1 MEMLYPVPDKCQGD
15 GGGVHGNGGGG
26 GQGNYL
32 VYGCAPIYTFNL
44 YISGSNKHR
53 LSLGVPPLRKSA
65 QIQQREEIG
74 RATEGGM
81 P

>member
-44 YISGSNKHR
+44 IF
-53 LSLGVPPLRKSA
+53 
-65 QIQQREEIG
+65 REVTNIDYHSEYHH
-74 RATEGGM
+74 
-81 P
+81 